1 MAIVDKLTEFCDAT
15 ALNTGAPG
23 TYLLGSQVDL
33 GAASINIGNGHPT
46 VYLVVRCTTD
56 VTVTTTTG
64 TLAVKLASDSTAAI
78 ATDGSAT
85 VHLVS
90 ATFTGTGVDAG
101 DPILVAALPVDDTYE
116 RYLGILQ
123 VTGTEALTAGNI
135 DAYLTLNPPSW
146 KAYPDA
152 L

>member
-1 MAIVDKLTEFCDAT
+1 MALIDKLLEFCDAT
-15 ALNTGAPG
+15 ALNTGAAG
-23 TYLLGSQVDL
+23 TYLIGSQVDL
-33 GAASINIGNGHPT
+33 QAAGINIGVGHPT

-64 TLAVKLASDSTAAI
+64 TLAIKLASDDSAAI
-78 ATDGSAT
+78 HTSTST

-101 DPILVAALPVDDTYE
+101 DAIFVGALPVDDTYE